1 MANPPTD
8 IEPSEL
14 FLKLCEPRPSE
25 EVDFPRKDRLGN
37 PVGKIRI
44 RVLTME
50 DHNRA
55 RITAQQAL
63 KRSVAGF
70 GIQALDKSD
79 MDSPAVRE
87 VLGDLVAHEIL
98 CMACLNHKPSFE
110 ETDDRPAVYGRVF
123 NTPEDLRRVLTA
135 DETLTLFRAY
145 QLVQH
150 KWGPFELTTGDDAE
164 VDAWVKRLEEG
175 ARLFPLL
182 ALSLPQLHEL
192 TSSLAARI
200 SSLSRILGSHW
211 ESLPPSLA
219 SLLEPYCL
227 GTGSYGELAESSTQ
241 ESTASSPE
249 DVLVTIEQAAAW
261 AEADKNANVPEE

>member
-1 MANPPTD
+1 MIPPSD
-8 IEPSEL
+8 VEPSEL
-14 FLKLCEPRPSE
+14 FLKLSEPRPSE
-25 EVDFPRKDRLGN
+25 PIDFPRKDRAGN
-37 PVGKIRI
+37 PVGKLRV

-55 RITAQQAL
+55 RLTAQQSL
-63 KRSVAGF
+63 KKSVAGF

-98 CMACLNHKPSFE
+98 CMACVSDKSAFE
-110 ETDDRPAVYGRVF
+110 ETDERPAVYGRIF

-150 KWGPFELTTGDDAE
+150 KWGPFELTTGDDGE

-175 ARLFPLL
+175 ARSFPLL

-200 SSLSRILGSHW
+200 SSLSRILASHW

-227 GTGSYGELAESSTQ
+227 AIGSSGELADSSTQ
-241 ESTASSPE
+241 ASMESSPE
-249 DVLVTIEQAAAW
+249 AMLVTIEQAAAW
-261 AEADKNANVPEE
+261 AEADKNAPEE